1 MTHQAP
7 SRQDHC
13 SESEQAKAP
22 EAISDFRRRLL
33 IAGGSIAPVVLTL
46 ASRPVLGADCVSPSA
61 TLSSALSH
69 KEGSVG
75 ECSGLSQGFWKNAN
89 SWPIPK
95 DSPFHRVF
103 SAGSRPGTSFFK
115 SLPYSHP
122 MSMTLYEVLSLDG
135 RTDSEKLASH
145 IICAYLNILS
155 GRVSEKV
162 ITEAKLK
169 EIWLEWAT
177 NGSYAPFA
185 GATAWDGAQIKLYL
199 TNNHLA

>member
-1 MTHQAP
+1 
-7 SRQDHC
+7 
-13 SESEQAKAP
+13 
-22 EAISDFRRRLL
+22 
-33 IAGGSIAPVVLTL
+33 
-46 ASRPVLGADCVSPSA
+46 
-61 TLSSALSH
+61 
-69 KEGSVG
+69 
-75 ECSGLSQGFWKNAN
+75 
-89 SWPIPK
+89 
-95 DSPFHRVF
+95 
-103 SAGSRPGTSFFK
+103 
-115 SLPYSHP
+115 

-145 IICAYLNILS
+145 IVCAYLNILS

-185 GATAWDGAQIKLYL
+185 GATAWDGAQIKQYL